1 MKCIKGNAL
10 ICPAVLSQ
18 CGESV
23 LTALGGCKILRELS
37 KQGIET
43 EAKLSMKDLAQK
55 FENMAHGMMG
65 ENIRFLASYK
75 RSSDKTLCFLPWH
88 LLTDVFSL
96 CYQTKASDSYK
107 LLIRKSTMWGNAT
120 CLKMAMAADARI
132 FFSHDGV
139 QVF

>member
-1 MKCIKGNAL
+1 M
-10 ICPAVLSQ
+10 
-18 CGESV
+18 
-23 LTALGGCKILRELS
+23 RELS

-43 EAKLSMKDLAQK
+43 EAKLSLKDLAQK

-65 ENIRFLASYK
+65 ENIQFLASYK

-88 LLTDVFSL
+88 FSTDVFSM

-107 LLIRKSTMWGNAT
+107 LLIRKSKMWGEAT
-120 CLKMAMAADARI
+120 CLKMALAADARV